1 MSVSEPLRACGVQ
14 MDPLLGDPDR
24 NAARICA
31 SLSTAADEGARLIVF
46 PEAALTG
53 YLFADLTEARAGAV
67 DPSSAPF
74 TRIGEACADLNV
86 WCVFGAIEASSS
98 GKIFNSAFLLSP
110 AGEIG
115 RYRKVHT
122 LCLGV
127 DRFTTAGDHGF
138 RVWETPF
145 GRIGLNICYDG
156 SFPESAR
163 VLKLLGAELIVL
175 PTNWPDIELT
185 TEMVRV
191 RAREN
196 HLWYLAVNRVGTER
210 GVTFPGGSMA
220 AGPRGQLLAEA
231 GGEPGQFIVEMDLA
245 AANQNRVVRGC
256 GEYEFD
262 YVADRRPDLYQR
274 LVEPPQG
281 EPTGSRGAAGRVTD

>member
-1 MSVSEPLRACGVQ
+1 

-24 NAARICA
+24 NAAQICA
-31 SLSTAADEGARLIVF
+31 SLSTAADEDAGLIVF

-53 YLFADLTEARAGAV
+53 YLFADLDEARAGAV
-67 DPSSAPF
+67 HPSSAPF
-74 TRIGEACADLNV
+74 ARIREACADLDV

-98 GKIFNSAFLLSP
+98 AKIFNSAFLLSP

-115 RYRKVHT
+115 RYRKIHT

-127 DRFTTAGDHGF
+127 DRFTTAGEDGF
-138 RVWETPF
+138 RVWKTPF

-185 TEMVRV
+185 TELVRI

-210 GVTFPGGSMA
+210 GITFPGGSVA
-220 AGPRGQLLAEA
+220 AGPRGQRLAEA
-231 GGEPGQFIVEMDLA
+231 GGEPGRFIVEMNLA
-245 AANQNRVVRGC
+245 VASRNRVVQGS

-281 EPTGSRGAAGRVTD
+281 EPTGSRGAAGGVTD